1 MQTDCR
7 KCGAHIPHVSTL
19 AEHIDHQAEC
29 EILAPLRLE
38 ALAGLTMGGRACL
51 TTIRRTPMV
60 RYVETVEPTDA
71 ELDERARQ
79 LRLAREVG
87 TALPMVDHPATDY
100 LLRSVFGDAIDLRDG
115 SHQDGAA

>member
-19 AEHIDHQAEC
+19 AEHIEHAETC

-51 TTIRRTPMV
+51 TTIRRTPMT
-60 RYVETVEPTDA
+60 RWVETVEPTDA
-71 ELDERARQ
+71 ELDERARM
-79 LRLAREVG
+79 AAVIV
-87 TALPMVDHPATDY
+87 PPVDHPAWGR
-100 LLRSVFGDAIDLRDG
+100 LLRDVLDETIDLRDG